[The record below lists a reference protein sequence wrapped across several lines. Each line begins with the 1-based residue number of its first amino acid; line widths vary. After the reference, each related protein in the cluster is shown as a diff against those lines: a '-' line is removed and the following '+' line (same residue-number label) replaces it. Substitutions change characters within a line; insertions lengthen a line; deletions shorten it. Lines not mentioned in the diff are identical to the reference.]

1 MVLPLIAGAAARSV
15 SKSSSSE
22 KAANIAG
29 GMSMNMESN
38 LSAFTKA
45 LDAFGKN
52 QLPFAT
58 AGALTATAFIV
69 RNTVV
74 NDEYPRA
81 FNVRNK
87 GLPRRAFRVDKA
99 NKRHLEARVYD
110 SLNKDFLSLQESG
123 GVKTP
128 QGNSIAVPTDNIRLT
143 GRGVNKGR
151 RPRALLSG
159 GKKAFRQKAR
169 SGQDVILE
177 RRTKKRY
184 PLRVLYVMEPN
195 VKIKPKFA
203 FYTVAKQS
211 AQGAFDKKLPE
222 FLAKAR
228 KSAFSKSQRKAA
240 RLRR

>member
-1 MVLPLIAGAAARSV
+1 MPIPLLVGAAARAATRRPDPRSAV
-15 SKSSSSE
+15 S
-22 KAANIAG
+22 
-29 GMSMNMESN
+29 GMTMNMESN

-45 LDAFGKN
+45 MDVFGKD

-74 NDEYPRA
+74 HDEYPRA

-87 GLPRRAFRVDKA
+87 GLAGRAFRVEKA
-99 NKRHLEARVYD
+99 KKKRLRARVYD
-110 SLNKDFLSLQESG
+110 SLKKDFLSMQESG
-123 GVKTP
+123 GTKRP
-128 QGNSIAVPTDNIRLT
+128 SGNTIAVPTDNIRLT

-159 GKKAFRQKAR
+159 GKKAFRQKSR
-169 SGQDVILE
+169 SGQDVIME

-184 PLRVLYVMEPN
+184 PLRVLYVMEPD
-195 VKIKPKFA
+195 VKIQPRFA

-211 AQGAFDKKLPE
+211 AQGAFNKKLPE

-228 KSAFSKSQRKAA
+228 KSAFSKSQRKAS

>member
-1 MVLPLIAGAAARSV
+1 MAVTL
-15 SKSSSSE
+15 
-22 KAANIAG
+22 
-29 GMSMNMESN
+29 NMESN
-38 LSAFTKA
+38 LSTFQKA

-87 GLPRRAFRVDKA
+87 ALPRRAFRVDKA
-99 NKRHLEARVYD
+99 NKRNLEARVYD
-110 SLNKDFLSLQESG
+110 SLGKDFLARQESG
-123 GVKTP
+123 GIKRP
-128 QGNSIAVPTDNIRLT
+128 QGNTIAVPTDEIRLT
-143 GRGVNKGR
+143 GRGVSKGR
-151 RPRALLSG
+151 RPRALLGG
-159 GKKAFRQKAR
+159 GKKAFRQKSR
-169 SGQDVILE
+169 SGQDVIME

-195 VKIKPKFA
+195 VEIKPRFA
-203 FYTVAKQS
+203 FYTVAQLS
-211 AQGAFDKKLPE
+211 AQKAFDKKLPE

-228 KSAFSKSQRKAA
+228 KTAFSKSQRKAA
-240 RLRR
+240 KLKR